1 MAEVAPETNRV
12 HSSRSSITEDSRL
25 LESGTSPLMRDLA
38 KESWRLHRITS
49 EAFAGL
55 DLLSDLG
62 PAVSIFGSARTPEG
76 HPAYHAAR
84 DIGRRFAEEGVA
96 VITGGGPGIMEAA
109 NRGALEAGGE
119 SIGLEIELPFEAS
132 GNPYTTRSHKFRYF
146 FLRKLMFV
154 KYAQAFV
161 VLEGGFGTL
170 DEAFESLTLIQT
182 GKVRDFPVILYGK
195 SYWQGLIEWLRG
207 TVLAGGNINA
217 EDVSNL
223 IVTDSIDEVIA
234 AALPA
239 LKHAL

>member
-1 MAEVAPETNRV
+1 
-12 HSSRSSITEDSRL
+12 
-25 LESGTSPLMRDLA
+25 
-38 KESWRLHRITS
+38 
-49 EAFAGL
+49 
-55 DLLSDLG
+55 
-62 PAVSIFGSARTPEG
+62 
-76 HPAYHAAR
+76 
-84 DIGRRFAEEGVA
+84 
-96 VITGGGPGIMEAA
+96 GGPGIMEAA

-223 IVTDSIDEVIA
+223 IV
-234 AALPA
+234 
-239 LKHAL
+239 